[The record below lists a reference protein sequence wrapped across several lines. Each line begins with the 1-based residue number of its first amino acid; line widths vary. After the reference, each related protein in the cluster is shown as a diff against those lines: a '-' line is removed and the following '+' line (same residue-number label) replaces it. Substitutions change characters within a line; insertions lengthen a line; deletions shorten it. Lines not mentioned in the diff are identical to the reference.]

1 MTKIEREA
9 EELIRQQYG
18 DVQECDR
25 PFIQRIAEALARLS
39 RPPAG
44 FVRDEAG
51 VDRRVLGTLPVTKDG
66 CVAGDGARIIFPQP
80 DGSLNYEH
88 VCTRGVLGPIQSG
101 FSTPDAAE
109 AAAEKERGQ

>member
-1 MTKIEREA
+1 MTEIEREA
-9 EELIRQQYG
+9 EKLADALVDSQSMEEDIRLI
-18 DVQECDR
+18 
-25 PFIQRIAEALARLS
+25 IHALTHS

-44 FVRDEAG
+44 FVRDDAG
-51 VDRRVLGTLPVTKDG
+51 VDRRVLGTLPVTADG
-66 CVAGDGARIIFPQP
+66 CVAGDGARIIFPQL

-101 FSTPDAAE
+101 FSTPEAAE